1 MLSVTIGVDGL
12 GLISYNDFVDGKLK
26 VAHCDDAVCSSAT
39 VSNLDSVGLTGVGF
53 VRSNTSVAV
62 GADGLGLIA
71 YSDFAAGL
79 KVAHCTNSLCDF
91 PQADLSVTK
100 TDEQTNAEQGCLWC
114 TRSSSRTRGRARR
127 RKH

>member
-39 VSNLDSVGLTGVGF
+39 GVGF

-71 YSDFAAGL
+71 YSDFAEGL